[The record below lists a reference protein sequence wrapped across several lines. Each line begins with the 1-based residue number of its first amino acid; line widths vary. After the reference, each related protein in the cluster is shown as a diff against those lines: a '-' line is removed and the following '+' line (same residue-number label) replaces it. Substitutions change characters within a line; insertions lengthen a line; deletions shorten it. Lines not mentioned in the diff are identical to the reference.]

1 MSDFGI
7 EIMAQSEK
15 WHFDGTFKKC
25 PKLLKQLLTVH
36 AIYKDEFFSC
46 AYCVLPDKTSKTY
59 KIIFDK
65 LKEILLS
72 KCDELKVKE
81 IMSDFEAAL
90 MNQLKLT
97 FNWTLIKGCWF
108 HFNQAI
114 IRKLFNYGSS
124 LIYLLVIFN

>member
-15 WHFDGTFKKC
+15 WHFNGIFKKC

-36 AIYKDEFFSC
+36 DIYKNMSFSC
-46 AYCVLPDKTSKTY
+46 VYFVLPDKTSKTY
-59 KIIFDK
+59 KFIFDK

-72 KCDELKVKE
+72 KSSELKVKE

-90 MNQLKLT
+90 INQLKMT
-97 FNWTLIKGCWF
+97 F
-108 HFNQAI
+108 
-114 IRKLFNYGSS
+114 R
-124 LIYLLVIFN
+124 LLVPF